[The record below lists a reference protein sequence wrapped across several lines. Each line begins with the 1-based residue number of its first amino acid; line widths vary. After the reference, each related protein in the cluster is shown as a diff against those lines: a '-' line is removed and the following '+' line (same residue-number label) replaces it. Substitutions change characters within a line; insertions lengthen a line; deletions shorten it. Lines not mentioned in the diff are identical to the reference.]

1 MSLTKII
8 PLAEALPHADKFHLI
23 QLLLNQIA
31 LEEGVFLQTQNEA
44 KSSQGQRM
52 ASILQRM
59 ADRNALPEI
68 ADPAAWQREIHKDR
82 ALPGRE

>member
-1 MSLTKII
+1 MSLSKII
-8 PLAEALPHADKFHLI
+8 PLAESLPHADKFQLI

-31 LEEGVFLQTQNEA
+31 WEEGVFLQTQNEV

-59 ADRNALPEI
+59 ADRNAFPEI
-68 ADPAAWQREIHKDR
+68 ADPAAWQREIRKDR
-82 ALPGRE
+82 TSSRRE